1 MIPDDTHLQIG
12 SLLFD
17 GLDQIDLTGPFEV
30 LSRVPNST
38 YRIYA
43 PSSAPVRDVRGLRIL
58 PDATLA
64 EAPRLDVLH
73 VPGGQGQEALMR
85 DAALLG
91 WLREQAAGAGHVLS
105 VCTGALL
112 LGAAACWW
120 GGGRRPTGTRSTCSP
135 GSGPSRWTP
144 AWSSTATRTAAPG
157 CSRPASPRGSTGR
170 SGSPPRCAATR
181 PPRAIQLGMQYAPEP
196 PFDSGTPLTA
206 PPAVVARARA
216 GAADLTARREATA
229 RAHLRRARDPASPS
243 RRSAPM
249 NRPQNLA
256 HVRAFAAAMQAKDR
270 DGMLAEM
277 TEDVVLNTPLAAEPV
292 RGKAAIR
299 PVVDALL
306 ATIDAFEIREI
317 LEGPTYAAAF
327 FGAAA
332 GPHRIDGADIWRLD
346 ADGLIREMSVL
357 WRPLPEAL
365 AIRDRLFRAA
375 DAGTLPPA
383 R

>member
-1 MIPDDTHLQIG
+1 
-12 SLLFD
+12 
-17 GLDQIDLTGPFEV
+17 
-30 LSRVPNST
+30 
-38 YRIYA
+38 
-43 PSSAPVRDVRGLRIL
+43 
-58 PDATLA
+58 
-64 EAPRLDVLH
+64 
-73 VPGGQGQEALMR
+73 
-85 DAALLG
+85 
-91 WLREQAAGAGHVLS
+91 
-105 VCTGALL
+105 
-112 LGAAACWW
+112 
-120 GGGRRPTGTRSTCSP
+120 
-135 GSGPSRWTP
+135 
-144 AWSSTATRTAAPG
+144 
-157 CSRPASPRGSTGR
+157 
-170 SGSPPRCAATR
+170 
-181 PPRAIQLGMQYAPEP
+181 
-196 PFDSGTPLTA
+196 
-206 PPAVVARARA
+206 
-216 GAADLTARREATA
+216 
-229 RAHLRRARDPASPS
+229 
-243 RRSAPM
+243 M

-365 AIRDRLFRAA
+365 ALRDRLFRAA